1 MFSRR
6 IHKDCAFSGN
16 KEVGRL
22 LRIHLYAKKYKVG
35 RHWVNCEIV
44 IDDSCSMPTFAVLN
58 SDLSKALYIF
68 PVHRV

>member
-1 MFSRR
+1 M
-6 IHKDCAFSGN
+6 
-16 KEVGRL
+16 L

-44 IDDSCSMPTFAVLN
+44 IDDSCSMPTFAELN